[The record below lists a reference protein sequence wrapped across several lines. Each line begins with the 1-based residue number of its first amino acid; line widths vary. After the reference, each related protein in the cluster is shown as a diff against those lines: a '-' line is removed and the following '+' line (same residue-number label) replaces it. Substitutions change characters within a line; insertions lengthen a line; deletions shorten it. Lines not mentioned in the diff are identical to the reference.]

1 MELSKEK
8 VWNKFLTT
16 LSISTTTDMTSK
28 VINLNKILLLAL
40 V

>member
-1 MELSKEK
+1 VELSKEK

-16 LSISTTTDMTSK
+16 LSISTTTCMTSK